1 MSATW
6 KLAWAWLRREKKQT
20 LALFVGILLA
30 AALFSGVGSLFSSG
44 RDAARENA
52 CAEYGDWHYEL
63 RCDLPWFEDF
73 LADPAGEGFTLE
85 KYGVETVRKAI
96 STPFSIQYVSADAG
110 YMEIMGRTLLEG
122 KMPEHNDEIAMDA
135 QTLRNLGVPAELGA
149 EVTLD
154 GETFTLSGIVAEMPE
169 KLSEQMGDFMQV
181 FVGPEL
187 DYGENGSFVYL
198 HFDESRPVAEQIAA
212 FCAQYEIDG
221 SLVARNIGLSGYVG
235 GDGYS
240 LTLAEIVGALGDP
253 SLGVPYVWG
262 LLNENQAMTEG
273 AVLLALALFAGF
285 IIYSLFQVSVLRRQ
299 QQYSVLQTLG
309 LTDGGIFRVLYCELL
324 VIFVVAY
331 GAGAALGNAVAALIY
346 GRIGRIFAVRDT
358 TALHS
363 GVDTSVNA
371 EVLSVANLPDVGVF
385 HVDWVLA
392 AGGALFLM
400 AILAV
405 ISFALV
411 RRMRR
416 LSLRQMLVGDG
427 GSRRRSRKIMSLR
440 HGSLTGVLT
449 KRFMFARKSTFIGIL
464 LSLSIGGVIF
474 LGATY
479 VIDNT
484 RINNELTFAAD
495 DGLGSDI
502 QLSEE
507 TGSLAETISDEAVAS
522 LRTLDGVES
531 VLPVSYQL
539 GEVELPDG
547 TFQMPA
553 YYPETAGEEGFEQ
566 DPLIIERYN
575 GIIVQTGDDDYR
587 LKVNIYGYDD
597 AMLSQLNDY
606 LLDGEIDPDAMR
618 AENSVIVKTLVD
630 GQGNYDGIDFATGDA
645 LAVKTPRDAEAEGE
659 VLRFLSDD
667 SQYQTTDVTIA
678 ALVSRPLG
686 KVETT
691 IGDDGET
698 TVDIIMTQEQMQ
710 AYFGVSGYQTVSLS
724 LEEGA
729 DAALVAAAVR
739 DATMGIPGCV
749 VHDYTGQIAAQELY
763 LQQQMLFFYGIAAVL
778 LVTSLLHIVNSMHYL
793 VAERR
798 REFAILRA
806 MGITDAGFLRMLAKE
821 GARYGVYASVVM
833 LILYWLVQKV
843 LYYFLQHV
851 YLYLHPAAAVAP
863 GYLLAMVA
871 VNLGLCAGA
880 MFLSGRRALKASYVA

>member
-1 MSATW
+1 
-6 KLAWAWLRREKKQT
+6 
-20 LALFVGILLA
+20 
-30 AALFSGVGSLFSSG
+30 
-44 RDAARENA
+44 
-52 CAEYGDWHYEL
+52 
-63 RCDLPWFEDF
+63 
-73 LADPAGEGFTLE
+73 
-85 KYGVETVRKAI
+85 
-96 STPFSIQYVSADAG
+96 
-110 YMEIMGRTLLEG
+110 
-122 KMPEHNDEIAMDA
+122 
-135 QTLRNLGVPAELGA
+135 
-149 EVTLD
+149 
-154 GETFTLSGIVAEMPE
+154 
-169 KLSEQMGDFMQV
+169 
-181 FVGPEL
+181 
-187 DYGENGSFVYL
+187 
-198 HFDESRPVAEQIAA
+198 
-212 FCAQYEIDG
+212 
-221 SLVARNIGLSGYVG
+221 
-235 GDGYS
+235 
-240 LTLAEIVGALGDP
+240 
-253 SLGVPYVWG
+253 
-262 LLNENQAMTEG
+262 
-273 AVLLALALFAGF
+273 
-285 IIYSLFQVSVLRRQ
+285 
-299 QQYSVLQTLG
+299 
-309 LTDGGIFRVLYCELL
+309 
-324 VIFVVAY
+324 
-331 GAGAALGNAVAALIY
+331 
-346 GRIGRIFAVRDT
+346 
-358 TALHS
+358 
-363 GVDTSVNA
+363 
-371 EVLSVANLPDVGVF
+371 
-385 HVDWVLA
+385 
-392 AGGALFLM
+392 
-400 AILAV
+400 
-405 ISFALV
+405 
-411 RRMRR
+411 
-416 LSLRQMLVGDG
+416 
-427 GSRRRSRKIMSLR
+427 
-440 HGSLTGVLT
+440 
-449 KRFMFARKSTFIGIL
+449 
-464 LSLSIGGVIF
+464 
-474 LGATY
+474 
-479 VIDNT
+479 
-484 RINNELTFAAD
+484 
-495 DGLGSDI
+495 
-502 QLSEE
+502 
-507 TGSLAETISDEAVAS
+507 
-522 LRTLDGVES
+522 
-531 VLPVSYQL
+531 
-539 GEVELPDG
+539 
-547 TFQMPA
+547 MPA

-566 DPLIIERYN
+566 DPLIMERYN

-851 YLYLHPAAAVAP
+851 YLYLHPAATVAP